1 MALKI
6 INAVARVFQ
15 LLCAAVVLGLSITLI
30 KSQVYG
36 SVAANNYAAFTGGF
50 GLLVGL
56 LGIAAVFIEP
66 LAGLVMVAADALAA
80 LFLLA
85 GGIAVAVKLRNVSCS
100 SKSDSNKYY
109 LGKNELTNGGCMK
122 DNKGNLRDCGSHS
135 VDSALDRCVKNSAD
149 AAFMIITA
157 VFCIGTLAMTLLAMK
172 RGGGIGRK
180 GVVV

>member
-1 MALKI
+1 MALLV
-6 INAVARVFQ
+6 INGVARTFQ
-15 LLCAAVVLGLSITLI
+15 ILCAAVVLGLSITLI
-30 KSQVYG
+30 RSQSYG
-36 SVAANNYAAFTGGF
+36 TVAANNYAAFTGGF

-56 LGIAAVFIEP
+56 VGAAAIFIEP
-66 LAGLVMVAADALAA
+66 LAGIVMVAADALAE

-85 GGIAVAVKLRNVSCS
+85 GGIAVAVKLRGTSCS
-100 SKSDSNKYY
+100 SKSDENEYKLY
-109 LGKNELTNGGCMK
+109 KNELTNGGCIK

-135 VDSALDRCVKNSAD
+135 VDNALDRCVKNSAD

-157 VFCIGTLAMTLLAMK
+157 VFCMGTVVTALLAMK

>member
-66 LAGLVMVAADALAA
+66 LAGLIMVAADALAA

-85 GGIAVAVKLRNVSCS
+85 GGIVSPFSPTKPPASLLRHTR
-100 SKSDSNKYY
+100 
-109 LGKNELTNGGCMK
+109 E
-122 DNKGNLRDCGSHS
+122 DCK
-135 VDSALDRCVKNSAD
+135 VNS
-149 AAFMIITA
+149 
-157 VFCIGTLAMTLLAMK
+157 G
-172 RGGGIGRK
+172 
-180 GVVV
+180 